1 MRRVLHS
8 AIDKVYNWHNL
19 EAASQRVVRKRGAG
33 GVDRMSVKQWQ
44 AGEERYL
51 SRLRHMLMNDRY
63 RSKPVKRVE
72 IPKRGSCKK
81 KRPLGIPTIRD
92 RVCQQAVLNVLQ
104 PVFEE
109 YFHDSSH
116 GFRPGR
122 GTRTAAKEVE
132 RLRRGGYRVV
142 LDMDIK
148 GFFDHVD
155 HEILMRL
162 VRKVVK
168 DRRVLGLI
176 RGWLK
181 AGVMEE
187 GKIRYQTSG
196 TPQGGVISPLLG
208 NVYLTVLDL
217 ALEEAGYRFVRYA
230 DDVVVLCRSE
240 EEAERALIHVREV
253 LEKLKLELNEEKT
266 TITTFKE
273 GVDFLGYRF
282 GIRGRGVSS
291 SSLRAV
297 YARVRELT
305 RRNQGDIPVRKVIE
319 NLNPALR
326 GWGNY
331 HQEGRNVG
339 LFTRLDKW
347 VRNRLRAYVNKRW
360 RTHHRR
366 RISPTNEELTQ
377 LGLLSLRGLVR
388 PDGSQLKLF

>member
-19 EAASQRVVRKRGAG
+19 KAASKKVMKKQGAG
-33 GVDRMSVKQWQ
+33 GVDRMSVEQWQ
-44 AGEERYL
+44 KGEGKYL
-51 SRLRHMLMNDRY
+51 SGLRQLLMDDRY

-72 IPKRGSCKK
+72 IPKRGSRKK
-81 KRPLGIPTIRD
+81 KRFLGIPTIRD

-104 PVFEE
+104 PIFEE
-109 YFHDSSH
+109 YFHASSH

-122 GTRTAAKEVE
+122 STRTAAKEVE
-132 RLRRGGYRVV
+132 RLRRSGYRVV
-142 LDMDIK
+142 VDVDIK
-148 GFFDHVD
+148 GFFDHVV

-162 VRKVVK
+162 VKRVVK

-196 TPQGGVISPLLG
+196 TPQGGVISPLLS

-230 DDVVVLCRSE
+230 DDVVCLCRSE
-240 EEAERALIHVREV
+240 EEAERALDYVREV
-253 LEKLKLELNEEKT
+253 LRRLKLELNEGKSS
-266 TITTFKE
+266 ITSFKE

-282 GIRGRGVSS
+282 GLGGRGVSS

-297 YARVRELT
+297 YARVREVT
-305 RRNQGDIPVRKVIE
+305 RRRQGDIPVGQVIE
-319 NLNPALR
+319 ELNPVLR

-331 HQEGRNVG
+331 HREGRNVG

-347 VRNRLRAYVNKRW
+347 VRNRLRAYKNKRW
-360 RTHHRR
+360 RTHHQWNVR
-366 RISPTNEELTQ
+366 PNNEELTR
-377 LGLLSLRGLVR
+377 LGLLSLRSMVL
-388 PDGSQLKLF
+388 PDGPQLKLF